1 MNATTKAMRKAGK
14 DVVETTSKG
23 IMAEKMLEAQ
33 QVQAQAEAEHK
44 KEDAKPVP
52 KLWRAE
58 EIVEH
63 LHMSVSFVYAHI
75 SKDHPP
81 VMATQGRIKYYSQ
94 EYVDALASKPL
105 NPRVQRIARIPRKT
119 SQVVETP
126 KEGSLFF
133 RLSVTEKELAAP
145 KEAYTNLLNRL
156 GL

>member
-14 DVVETTSKG
+14 DVVDTTANG
-23 IMAEKMLEAQ
+23 VMAEKMLEAQ
-33 QVQAQAEAEHK
+33 AEAEHK
-44 KEDAKPVP
+44 KVVAKPVP

-58 EIVEH
+58 EIAEH

-94 EYVDALASKPL
+94 EYVDALAAKPL

-119 SQVVETP
+119 AQVSDVP
-126 KEGSLFF
+126 KEGSMFF
-133 RLSVTEKELAAP
+133 RLETTEKELAAL

>member
-1 MNATTKAMRKAGK
+1 MNATTKAMRNAGK
-14 DVVETTSKG
+14 DVVETTAKG
-23 IMAEKMLEAQ
+23 IIAEKMLE
-33 QVQAQAEAEHK
+33 AQAEAEHK
-44 KEDAKPVP
+44 KEVAKPVP

-58 EIVEH
+58 EIAEH

-94 EYVDALASKPL
+94 EYVNALAAKPL

-119 SQVVETP
+119 AKVSDVP
-126 KEGSLFF
+126 KEGSMFF
-133 RLSVTEKELAAP
+133 RLETTEKELAAL
-145 KEAYTNLLNRL
+145 KESYANLLNRL

>member
-14 DVVETTSKG
+14 NVVETTAKG

-33 QVQAQAEAEHK
+33 AEAEHK
-44 KEDAKPVP
+44 KEATKPVP

-58 EIVEH
+58 EIAEH

-94 EYVDALASKPL
+94 EYVDALAAKPL
-105 NPRVQRIARIPRKT
+105 NPRIKRIARIPRKMT
-119 SQVVETP
+119 HTEGMP
-126 KEGSLFF
+126 KEGSMFF
-133 RLSVTEKELAAP
+133 RLAVTEKELAAL